1 MPFPPP
7 PEPLNAA
14 GEPRRLGFELELA
27 GIDTDALCSTV
38 QTTFGGHIEG
48 EGPFLR
54 HVRGTELGD
63 FTVEIDT
70 ALLKDR
76 TYLGVLQRLGI
87 ETDEAAWRAPL
98 EDLLA
103 RLAGTVVP
111 HEVSSGP
118 IALPQAHEMERLRA
132 ALQAAQ
138 ARGTRSALRFA
149 FGLHLNPEVPA
160 LTADSLTRHLRAFL
174 LLRDALR
181 VDGNIDLTRR
191 LSPFIRDFPE
201 DYVRRVVAPD
211 YRPDLAGLARDYAR
225 DNATRNRSLD
235 LLPVL
240 AHAAAD
246 ALPAAVREDPLLKP
260 RPTFHYRL
268 PNCAI
273 DEPDWTLGEAWA
285 GWLAVERLAADREAL
300 DSLAEAYL
308 AHPRAALP
316 GPDEDWAARTRLL
329 LA

>member
-1 MPFPPP
+1 MSFPLP
-7 PEPLNAA
+7 PEPRNAA

-27 GIDTDALCSTV
+27 GIDTATLCATV
-38 QTTFGGHIEG
+38 QSVFGGRIEG

-54 HVRGTELGD
+54 HVRDTELGD

-76 TYLGVLQRLGI
+76 SYLGVLERLGI
-87 ETDEAAWRAPL
+87 DTDEATWRAPL
-98 EDLLA
+98 EDLLE

-111 HEVSSGP
+111 HEVASGP
-118 IALPQAHEMERLRA
+118 IPLTQAHEMERLRA
-132 ALQAAQ
+132 ALHVAQ

-174 LLRDALR
+174 LLRDTLR
-181 VDGNIDLTRR
+181 ESGAIDLTRR

-201 DYVRRVVAPD
+201 DYARRVIDPD
-211 YRPDLAGLARDYAR
+211 YRPDLATLARDYAAA
-225 DNATRNRSLD
+225 NPTRNRALD
-235 LLPVL
+235 MLPVL
-240 AHAAAD
+240 AEAADD
-246 ALPAAVREDPLLKP
+246 ALPDAVREDPLLKP

-273 DEPDWTLGEAWA
+273 DEPDWTLGREWA
-285 GWLAVERLAADREAL
+285 GWLAVERLAAEPERMARIAAEYLGHRRQAL
-300 DSLAEAYL
+300 T
-308 AHPRAALP
+308 
-316 GPDEDWAARTRLL
+316 GPDEDWARQTRPLL
-329 LA
+329 G

>member
-1 MPFPPP
+1 MRFPQPP
-7 PEPLNAA
+7 QTLNAE
-14 GEPRRLGFELELA
+14 GTPRRLGFELELA
-27 GIDTDALCSTV
+27 GIDTETLCATV
-38 QTTFGGHIEG
+38 QAVFGGWIEG
-48 EGPFLR
+48 DGPFLR
-54 HVRGTELGD
+54 HVRDSELGD

-76 TYLGVLQRLGI
+76 AYLGVLERLGI
-87 ETDEAAWRAPL
+87 DTDAATWRAPL

-111 HEVSSGP
+111 HEISSGP
-118 IALPQAHEMERLRA
+118 IPLDRAHEMERLRA
-132 ALQAAQ
+132 ALHAAQ
-138 ARGTRSALRFA
+138 GRGTRSALRFA

-181 VDGNIDLTRR
+181 EAGEIDLTRR

-201 DYVRRVVAPD
+201 DYVRRVVSPD
-211 YRPDLAGLARDYAR
+211 YQVDLATLAQDYAA

-235 LLPVL
+235 MLPVL
-240 AHAAAD
+240 AHAAAA
-246 ALPAAVREDPLLKP
+246 ALPAEVRDDPLLKP

-273 DEPDWTLGEAWA
+273 DEPDWTLAREWA
-285 GWLAVERLAADREAL
+285 DWVAVERLAADTEAL

-308 AHPRAALP
+308 AHPRQALP
-316 GPDEDWAARTRLL
+316 GLDEAWASRTRLL